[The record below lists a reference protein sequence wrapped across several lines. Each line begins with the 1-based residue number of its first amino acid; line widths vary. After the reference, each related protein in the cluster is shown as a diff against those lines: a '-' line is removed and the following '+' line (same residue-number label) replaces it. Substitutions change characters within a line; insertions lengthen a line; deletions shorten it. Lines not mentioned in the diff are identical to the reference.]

1 MSSGAF
7 ALYLDPPA
15 GSGGNPLSFKRVIPL
30 LPITN
35 GGTTHFNHGRLSLV
49 YDDFLSPGP
58 HGPAVKVTLRVNG
71 GPPLD
76 LMIPV
81 GKTLV
86 HTMAP
91 GDTVASFDVQP
102 EPNTHPSLAALVEY
116 S

>member
-7 ALYLDPPA
+7 ALYVDPPA
-15 GSGGNPLSFKRVIPL
+15 GSGGTPTSFKRVIPL
-30 LPITN
+30 LPVHVGGAIEFHN
-35 GGTTHFNHGRLSLV
+35 GRISLV

-58 HGPAVKVTLRVNG
+58 HGPAVKVVLRING
-71 GPPLD
+71 GPPQN

-86 HTMAP
+86 HTMAT